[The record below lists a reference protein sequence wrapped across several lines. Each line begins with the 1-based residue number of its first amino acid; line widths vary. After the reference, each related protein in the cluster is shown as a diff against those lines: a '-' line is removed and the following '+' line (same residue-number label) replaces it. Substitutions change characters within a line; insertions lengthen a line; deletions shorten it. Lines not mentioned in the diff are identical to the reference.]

1 MASGGGIMSTVKATR
16 AASRSDLSTLLA
28 TRLHTMLGLGSTTVE
43 VKSGYGLTAKAEAHM
58 LDAISD
64 VQLAQR
70 HTRKHSLPN
79 IVPTALLG
87 HAIDPDVSDFVHH
100 TIHETLPS
108 ISKAHPGIAIDA
120 FCEKGAWSQQECWQL
135 FQRAQALGHPIRVH
149 TDQFTSLGMTPAA
162 ASIGARSCDHLEAS
176 TPADIAALATS
187 NTVGVSLPCC
197 GFHLDGR
204 YANMRALIDAGGAAA
219 VATNFNPG
227 SAPCPS
233 MPMALV
239 LAVRHCGLSP
249 AEAIVAGS
257 INAAA
262 VLGLNDRG
270 MIAAGK
276 RADLLILDSKDWRT
290 LVYEFASPLV
300 SKVLIGGEDRSE
312 D

>member
-1 MASGGGIMSTVKATR
+1 
-16 AASRSDLSTLLA
+16 
-28 TRLHTMLGLGSTTVE
+28 
-43 VKSGYGLTAKAEAHM
+43 
-58 LDAISD
+58 
-64 VQLAQR
+64 
-70 HTRKHSLPN
+70 
-79 IVPTALLG
+79 
-87 HAIDPDVSDFVHH
+87 
-100 TIHETLPS
+100 
-108 ISKAHPGIAIDA
+108 
-120 FCEKGAWSQQECWQL
+120 
-135 FQRAQALGHPIRVH
+135 
-149 TDQFTSLGMTPAA
+149 MTPAA